1 MKNARRRFLQQ
12 AGTAA
17 MAALSPLAAAGG
29 EARLTSPSSNGT
41 RIAEGKNHWRDALV
55 LNGQRQ
61 VVSGSPEA
69 LAAAIRRGADLRV
82 YTEFRHNE
90 HIDTKSANREIIREV
105 TDFRITYLI
114 DDRWVAGVIN
124 LRQPIAL
131 PDGFGP
137 RPSMSFF
144 LYNQNGDQAIA
155 RPYLDGGPTP
165 GEMGPAPLDDH
176 SAMPKYHQ
184 FDAWDSGTNA
194 PSSNFVYDFETYRFM
209 VCDDWQEAC
218 ACDANGKVLAGSIE
232 TLADEFAQGRE
243 VKVGIGGLGSD
254 LAPANPP
261 VLEHEVFVHCG
272 SCYYYTEQRQFM
284 AAAHPVVRVRPA
296 IPLRYES
303 RNWDFG
309 WLMPRSD
316 GHVARWLLDPYTLK
330 FNRSAS
336 RHAIRW
342 FVR

>member
-1 MKNARRRFLQQ
+1 MKHPRRRFIQQ

-17 MAALSPLAAAGG
+17 MAALAPLSAEAGDAPPTG
-29 EARLTSPSSNGT
+29 THVTAR
-41 RIAEGKNHWRDALV
+41 KNHWREAVV
-55 LNGQRQ
+55 LNQQRQ
-61 VVSGSPEA
+61 TVSGSTAA
-69 LAAAIRRGADLRV
+69 LASAIRRGADLRV

-90 HIDTKSANREIIREV
+90 HVEPKSASRELIREV
-105 TDFRITYLI
+105 TDFRVTYLL

-124 LRQPIAL
+124 LRQPISL

-165 GEMGPAPLDDH
+165 GKMGPAPLDDH

-184 FDAWDSGTNA
+184 FDAWDTGTNA
-194 PSSNFVYDFETYRFM
+194 PSSNFVYEFETYRFM
-209 VCDDWQEAC
+209 VSDDWQEVC
-218 ACDANGKVLAGSIE
+218 ACDANGKVLSGSID

-243 VKVGIGGLGSD
+243 VKVGIAGLCD
-254 LAPANPP
+254 DVATPNPAAPA
-261 VLEHEVFVHCG
+261 HEVFVHCG
-272 SCYYYTEQRQFM
+272 SCYYYTEQKQFS
-284 AAAHPVVRVRPA
+284 AASHPVVRVQPA
-296 IPLRYES
+296 IPLRYQS
-303 RNWDFG
+303 KGWDFG

-330 FNRSAS
+330 FNRSDR
-336 RHAIRW
+336 RHAMRW